1 MPFIDCG
8 TFFLLLAGHI
18 FWWYLFT
25 SKITI
30 SVFPIEQIFW
40 ESKSANNMAMVQHD
54 WTPTMIIDL
63 PNDELLFAMLS
74 FLL

>member
-1 MPFIDCG
+1 MVF
-8 TFFLLLAGHI
+8 
-18 FWWYLFT
+18 FT

-30 SVFPIEQIFW
+30 SVFLIEQIFW